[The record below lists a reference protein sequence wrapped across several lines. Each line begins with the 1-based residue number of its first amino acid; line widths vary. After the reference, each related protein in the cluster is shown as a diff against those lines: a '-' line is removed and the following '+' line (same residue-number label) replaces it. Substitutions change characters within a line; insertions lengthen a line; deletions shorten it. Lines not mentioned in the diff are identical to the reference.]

1 MREPGQAAAR
11 DKNPGCSSLR
21 SDLEPTQQQSWTI
34 ERSFPALRA
43 AACVER
49 SEETPLEGPQT

>member
-1 MREPGQAAAR
+1 MREQPGQAAAR
-11 DKNPGCSSLR
+11 DKNPGCSALR

-43 AACVER
+43 AACVGGREKR
-49 SEETPLEGPQT
+49 GDAT